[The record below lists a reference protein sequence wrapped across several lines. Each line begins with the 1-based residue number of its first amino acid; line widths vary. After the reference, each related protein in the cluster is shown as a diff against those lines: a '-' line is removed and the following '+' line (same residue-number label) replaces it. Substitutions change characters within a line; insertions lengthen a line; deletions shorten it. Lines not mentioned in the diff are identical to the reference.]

1 MPKLTVFHHCYK
13 IQRWNDVEK
22 SSRLSATHNVGN
34 MMFQLYP
41 VNYYARKNPFDFL
54 LYFYDDIQNRRNRDT
69 SCSGV
74 KRAFLTK
81 LILSRFYEQPWKDLN
96 FLNGYSIG
104 FCVLRSSLT
113 FFSRY
118 HEPPL
123 GRMNVQKI
131 YRFLEDL
138 TEKKISRGT
147 TKRLPVNVPFSVSPH
162 RFIDLEAEE
171 FHKRNPLHTDNRE
184 R

>member
-34 MMFQLYP
+34 MMFQLYA

-113 FFSRY
+113 FFFALPWTPAWPDERTENLSLPGGPHREKDFSRNDK
-118 HEPPL
+118 EITCERTL
-123 GRMNVQKI
+123 
-131 YRFLEDL
+131 
-138 TEKKISRGT
+138 
-147 TKRLPVNVPFSVSPH
+147 FSVAASFH
-162 RFIDLEAEE
+162 RFGSRRIS
-171 FHKRNPLHTDNRE
+171 
-184 R
+184 